1 MNDGGHDDHVY
12 SKNKRGTPEQKK
24 SIAPE
29 INCTRVAVT
38 SLVGFYENLSL
49 TIIIFFVKYLNN
61 CYRQNYR
68 WLSRSGLECIFA
80 NLLRRQTPK
89 FGIGRR
95 YCHQWYDSLIS
106 YIVGL
111 SLVQPP
117 SECFW
122 ENNPFALVRPPGK
135 CYRKYG
141 PALRRRPTASLPFRL
156 LLVVVYMGWSDVTIP
171 WPFCWF
177 NTI

>member
-12 SKNKRGTPEQKK
+12 SKNKRGTPEQEN

-68 WLSRSGLECIFA
+68 
-80 NLLRRQTPK
+80 
-89 FGIGRR
+89 
-95 YCHQWYDSLIS
+95 
-106 YIVGL
+106 
-111 SLVQPP
+111 
-117 SECFW
+117 
-122 ENNPFALVRPPGK
+122 
-135 CYRKYG
+135 
-141 PALRRRPTASLPFRL
+141 
-156 LLVVVYMGWSDVTIP
+156 
-171 WPFCWF
+171 
-177 NTI
+177 